1 VERHGWNLTAT
12 RTTERDLPSSVLC
25 FQVRTWPK
33 RAQNISVL
41 SKPKHI
47 SRFCKERFRKF
58 KERLKR
64 EREKRE
70 RERKR
75 NRKRERER
83 EKEREIER
91 EEGLREREREKERK
105 YLLSFLSSLEEI
117 KPM

>member
-70 RERKR
+70 RER
-75 NRKRERER
+75 